1 MRFQQYITE
10 KLIIVGKGQKYGQ
23 IIFLAGGAASGKGF
37 SVSKFIESS
46 KFKVRDVDELK
57 NAVVKLAKLKGDNPE
72 IATADM
78 KNPEDV
84 FKIHQ
89 YVKTT
94 GLKDYT
100 LDLLLQGASKGTLPN
115 ILFDITL
122 KDISDIYEILPNL
135 FEVGYK
141 PIDIHLIWSLTNYVV
156 AIEQNKMRERIVPDD
171 IMLKTH
177 TGAALTVTDMIRGK
191 IKGIGTL
198 IDGSIN
204 IILGGKQHTVTMT
217 TKDTKETLVGKN
229 KFVQMGGDIITRKG
243 QVIIKSFKYINIKK
257 EGESLKS
264 KNDFNKEM
272 FNWDDLK
279 NWIKSNIPKTTKTRD
294 IRRRKKII

>member
-1 MRFQQYITE
+1 MIKYIGNFNCTNC
-10 KLIIVGKGQKYGQ
+10 YG
-23 IIFLAGGAASGKGF
+23 
-37 SVSKFIESS
+37 
-46 KFKVRDVDELK
+46 D
-57 NAVVKLAKLKGDNPE
+57 
-72 IATADM
+72 
-78 KNPEDV
+78 
-84 FKIHQ
+84 
-89 YVKTT
+89 
-94 GLKDYT
+94 
-100 LDLLLQGASKGTLPN
+100 
-115 ILFDITL
+115 DITL